1 MTVQLASS
9 VRKILIYRLGSLGDT
24 IVALPCFHLLAR
36 QYPKAERRLLTNFP
50 VMAKAPAAA
59 TVLGETGLVHGY
71 MSYEV
76 GTRRAHELL
85 NLAWK
90 IRQFAPDLLVYLMP
104 LRPWKNV
111 RRDTV
116 FFRLAGL
123 RTIVGLPEA
132 RDNQRRIDPSTGL
145 YENEACRLARAVAPL
160 GEANPGDLANW
171 DLCLTNAEKETASR
185 VLATLAGRP
194 LILCAPGCKTQSKD
208 WELHNWRSL
217 LGRLYKRYPGF
228 GLVLAGAREEYQ
240 VCELAAAEWGGAKLN
255 LAGKLSP
262 RESAAVFAHGSVF
275 IGPDSGPKHLAAVV
289 GVATVCVFAAQELP
303 GVWYPP
309 GDRNVVI
316 YHQPECFGC
325 RLDTCIEM
333 QKKCILSITVDEVE
347 QAVERVLHRALR

>member
-1 MTVQLASS
+1 MELPPSA
-9 VRKILIYRLGSLGDT
+9 RKILIYRLGSLGDT

-36 QYPKAERRLLTNFP
+36 KYPNAERRLLTNFP
-50 VMAKAPAAA
+50 VIAKAPAAA

-71 MSYEV
+71 MSYGV
-76 GTRRAHELL
+76 GTRRAHELMS
-85 NLAWK
+85 LAWK

-104 LRPWKNV
+104 LRPWKSI
-111 RRDTV
+111 RRDAA
-116 FFRLAGL
+116 FFRLAGV
-123 RTIVGLPEA
+123 RTVVGLPEA
-132 RDNQRRIDPSTGL
+132 NDNQRRMDPESGL
-145 YENEACRLARAVAPL
+145 YENEAWRLARAVAPL
-160 GEANPGDLANW
+160 GDANPGDLANW
-171 DLCLTNAEKETASR
+171 NLRLTAVEKETASR
-185 VLATLAGRP
+185 VLGGLAARP

-217 LGRLYKRYPGF
+217 LGRLSRRYPGF
-228 GLVLAGAREEYQ
+228 GLVLAGAQEESQ

-275 IGPDSGPKHLAAVV
+275 VGPDSGPKHLAAVM
-289 GVATVCVFAAQELP
+289 GVPTVCVFAAQELP

-309 GDRNVVI
+309 GERNVVI

-347 QAVERVLHRALR
+347 QAVERVLRAALP